1 MLDAEGARAG
11 IASCIAGFC
20 RRYREGLGLA
30 TDWGRP
36 LVGFADAGGACV
48 RDLRRVVS
56 PTHHL
61 PQEFLPGATVVVCYF
76 LPFAPAVERANR
88 GGEEPSAVWVDAYND
103 TNRMFPVINDE
114 VARLVEGWGY
124 HAASPRDTGFTGDG
138 RILSNWSQRHLA
150 FAAGLGTFGLNNML
164 ITEAGTCGRL
174 FSLVS
179 DLPVAPD
186 APLAEERCLHKRDGS
201 CGLCVGRCPIGALG
215 ERGTFDRRACYDRLN
230 GFDRRLGADVCGK
243 CVVGLPCTFR
253 DPSAPRPA
261 DGARCPGTP

>member
-1 MLDAEGARAG
+1 MLDAERVRTDVADA
-11 IASCIAGFC
+11 IAAFV
-20 RRYREGLGLA
+20 RRYREGRGLA

-36 LVGFADAGGACV
+36 LVGFADADGPCV
-48 RDLRRVVS
+48 RDLRHVVS

-76 LPFAPAVERANR
+76 LPFARAVERTNL
-88 GGEEPSAVWVDAYND
+88 GGVEPSVAWVDAYND
-103 TNRMFPVINDE
+103 TNRMFPLINE
-114 VARLVEGWGY
+114 ELARLVEGWGY
-124 HAASPRDTGFTGDG
+124 RAASPSDTGFTGDG

-186 APLAEERCLHKRDGS
+186 APLETERCLHKLGRG
-201 CGLCVGRCPIGALG
+201 CALCARRCPVGALD
-215 ERGTFDRRACYDRLN
+215 ERGAFDRRACYERLCD
-230 GFDRRLGADVCGK
+230 FDRRLGADVCGK

-253 DPSAPRPA
+253 DPSAP
-261 DGARCPGTP
+261 GAASA